1 MHKYI
6 YTNINI
12 VMVTHLEIIFKWAGL
27 QKSKCQF
34 NSTNFKSKYNVIE
47 KRSGL
52 FFIQFTFGSLWLM
65 CFAFGL
71 FKEVSNVE
79 TLKDKLCDIF
89 ILFL

>member
-1 MHKYI
+1 MCIYYKCINTYI

-12 VMVTHLEIIFKWAGL
+12 VMVIQLELIFKWVGL
-27 QKSKCQF
+27 Q
-34 NSTNFKSKYNVIE
+34 NFKSKYNVNE

-52 FFIQFTFGSLWLM
+52 FFIQFTFGSPWLM

-79 TLKDKLCDIF
+79 TLKD
-89 ILFL
+89 